1 MKRLISLTAIFIVII
16 SSFVGCSGADN
27 KVYIGEG
34 KMTVIRSLIKANGF
48 LANSVI
54 GADHLSVN
62 ESEMIIHDSKTLAP
76 VESDIISTYSDLERL
91 VESTYTEDIA
101 KKLLNEPKKY
111 YDIDGKLYFDMQY
124 SESENPKYDWSDF
137 TVEFKNLND
146 DGSYLFKVSLKKT
159 NGFST
164 SVKIDVTDKDGVI
177 RLCDF
182 YE

>member
-1 MKRLISLTAIFIVII
+1 MKRLISIAVIFIIII

-27 KVYIGEG
+27 KIYIGEG
-34 KMTVIRSLIKANGF
+34 KMTVIRSLVTTNGF

-54 GADHLSVN
+54 GSGHLPVN
-62 ESEMIIHDSKTLAP
+62 ESEMIIRDSKTLAP
-76 VESDIISTYSDLERL
+76 VESDIISTYSDLEKL
-91 VESTYTEDIA
+91 VDSTYPKEVA
-101 KKLLNEPKKY
+101 QKLLNEPKKY

-137 TVEFKNLND
+137 TVEFKKLND
-146 DGSYLFKVSLKKT
+146 DGNYLFKVSLKKT
-159 NGFST
+159 NGFPV
-164 SVKIDVTDKDGVI
+164 SVKIGVTDKDGVI